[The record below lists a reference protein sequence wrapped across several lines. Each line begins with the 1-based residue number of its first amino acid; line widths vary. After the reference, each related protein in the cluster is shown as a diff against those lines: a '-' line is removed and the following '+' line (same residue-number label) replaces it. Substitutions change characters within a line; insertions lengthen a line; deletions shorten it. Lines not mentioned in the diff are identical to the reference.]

1 MMDEEKYKYISEKFS
16 KIGAKAIEEVL
27 KIADETG
34 EDRDKLARAF
44 VEVMHDM
51 VCSNTFSGY
60 ELE

>member
-1 MMDEEKYKYISEKFS
+1 MDEEKYKYISEKFAD
-16 KIGAKAIEEVL
+16 IGVKATEEVL
-27 KIADETG
+27 KLADETG
-34 EDRDKLARAF
+34 EDRDKLARVF